1 MIADLVRRQVSVL
14 AANTPAD
21 LMAKAAT
28 STIPIVFTTGTDPVQ
43 FGLVA
48 SLNRPGGNV
57 TGVTLLTEDVAPK
70 RIELIHELIPTASVI
85 GLLVNPRNPNVGHL
99 TRASQAAAAKLGL
112 QLHIVEA
119 SSEAELNVAVTTFLQ
134 KKPSALVISANS
146 FLNSLNEP
154 IIKLAARYKL
164 PVVYHERD
172 SVTGGG
178 LISYGAS
185 LTDTYHLAGI
195 YVGRILKGDK
205 PADLPVQQATKVE
218 LVINLKTAGT
228 LGLTV
233 PLSLLVPSLRGR
245 LRFLNVGSAAL
256 SLRLNRRLRRL
267 TALLASANNA
277 LKLAGVPSKGR
288 AHLVSIVLKTPKR
301 MAVATDAFN
310 KFRLLCGCSTKVKET
325 VRPSTTKSGTP
336 ASATVG
342 RSGKAAKRSAE

>member
-1 MIADLVRRQVSVL
+1 MGRREFITILGGAAVAWPLAVLAQQSAMPVVGFVNGASPDGYAPMVAAFRQGLKEAGYVEGQNVTIEFRWAEGHYDSLPAMIADLVRRQVSVL
-14 AANTPAD
+14 AANTPAN

-119 SSEAELNVAVTTFLQ
+119 SSEAELNVAVTTVLQ
-134 KKPSALVISANS
+134 KKPSALVISADS

-228 LGLTV
+228 LGLTI
-233 PLSLLVPSLRGR
+233 PQSLLLRADE
-245 LRFLNVGSAAL
+245 V
-256 SLRLNRRLRRL
+256 
-267 TALLASANNA
+267 
-277 LKLAGVPSKGR
+277 
-288 AHLVSIVLKTPKR
+288 I
-301 MAVATDAFN
+301 
-310 KFRLLCGCSTKVKET
+310 E
-325 VRPSTTKSGTP
+325 
-336 ASATVG
+336 
-342 RSGKAAKRSAE
+342 